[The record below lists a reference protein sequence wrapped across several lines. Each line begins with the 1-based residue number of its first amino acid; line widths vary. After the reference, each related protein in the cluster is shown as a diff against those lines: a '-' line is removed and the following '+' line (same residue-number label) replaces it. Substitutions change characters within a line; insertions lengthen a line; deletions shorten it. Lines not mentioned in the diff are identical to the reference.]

1 MVKTVQKKPFV
12 GRTEGNKVP
21 ASGEKIDS
29 GLSVKRDDGGWSTVL
44 GEWGALQTEVV
55 AEALEWV
62 GERDWHAK
70 GREGSWCW
78 TLIRYQR
85 CSGHFYILSHLV
97 PQSNAAVDLLG
108 GPVVIKTLH
117 LQHKGA
123 GVIPGQGT
131 RIPCAAAE
139 KLNTIIIKN
148 NPAG

>member
-1 MVKTVQKKPFV
+1 MSEEHFRQRWWLRPWSGWESVTDMPK
-12 GRTEGNKVP
+12 
-21 ASGEKIDS
+21 GEKAADAEP
-29 GLSVKRDDGGWSTVL
+29 LL
-44 GEWGALQTEVV
+44 GTSAALGT
-55 AEALEWV
+55 
-62 GERDWHAK
+62 
-70 GREGSWCW
+70 S
-78 TLIRYQR
+78 
-85 CSGHFYILSHLV
+85 YILSHLV